1 MAHVLKLCAEKIRW
15 GEKRSDGRGIGIA
28 CHFTSGGYSAHAFE
42 ISMQDDKLKI
52 HRAICVVDVGRVINP
67 LGLEAQIMG
76 GTIDGISTAL
86 NLAISVRDGQVQ
98 QRNFPDYPLL
108 TMADAPNKVDVHI
121 VESTRDPVGGDEM
134 GIASVAPALANA
146 IFATTTVR
154 IRKLPLLPE
163 LMRLL

>member
-1 MAHVLKLCAEKIRW
+1 
-15 GEKRSDGRGIGIA
+15 
-28 CHFTSGGYSAHAFE
+28 
-42 ISMQDDKLKI
+42 MQGDRLLI
-52 HRAICVVDVGRVINP
+52 HRAVCVVDVGRVVNP

-86 NLAISVRDGQVQ
+86 NKVVTGKNGQVQ

-108 TMADAPNKVDVHI
+108 KMANAPAKVEVHI
-121 VESTRDPVGGDEM
+121 VESTRDPVGGGEM

-154 IRKLPLLPE
+154 IRKLPLMPE
-163 LMRLL
+163 LMRML